1 MVNTIL
7 VPVAVAIVSV
17 LVGGCAGYS
26 IRKNKWETQAQ
37 NAAHDAKHILADAES
52 KAKAVEA
59 DLASQKE
66 AMKKAAA
73 DAKKE
78 KFWKHKKKFI
88 IIAKEWIMNLMNDV
102 KRFLD
107 KKIAYCNVKMLLI
120 IKIVCWIKRFT
131 THTERKPN

>member
-1 MVNTIL
+1 MINTIL

-26 IRKNKWETQAQ
+26 LRKNKWETQAQ

-59 DLASQKE
+59 DLASQQE

-73 DAKKE
+73 DAKKR
-78 KFWKHKKKFI
+78 KSWKPKKKFI
-88 IIAKEWIMNLMNDV
+88 IIVKE
-102 KRFLD
+102 
-107 KKIAYCNVKMLLI
+107 
-120 IKIVCWIKRFT
+120 
-131 THTERKPN
+131 